1 MTMNKEYL
9 KKIEEKL
16 LSEKLS
22 IEKDLEKMKEGLD
35 FGSDVD
41 NFDEESDE
49 AEEMGNYLGVKKTQ
63 DARLNQIERAIQKIK
78 EGTYGICEKCG
89 RPIEAEI
96 LDIYP
101 ESLLCKNCKRE
112 A

>member
-1 MTMNKEYL
+1 MSINKEDL
-9 KKIEEKL
+9 KKIEEEL
-16 LSEKLS
+16 LSEKVG

-63 DARLNQIERAIQKIK
+63 DARLNQIERALQKIK
-78 EGTYGICEKCG
+78 EGTYGVCEKCG
-89 RPIEAEI
+89 EPIETEI

-101 ESLLCKNCKRE
+101 ESLLCKKCKRE

>member
-1 MTMNKEYL
+1 MNKEDL

-16 LSEKLS
+16 LSEKLE
-22 IEKDLEKMKEGLD
+22 IEKGLEKLKEGLD

-49 AEEMGNYLGVKKTQ
+49 AEEMGNYLGIKKTQ
-63 DARLNQIERAIQKIK
+63 DARLSQIDKAIQKIK
-78 EGTYGICEKCG
+78 EGTYGTCGKCG
-89 RPIEAEI
+89 KLIEMEI
-96 LDIYP
+96 LEIDP
-101 ESLLCKNCKRE
+101 ESFLCKNCKRG